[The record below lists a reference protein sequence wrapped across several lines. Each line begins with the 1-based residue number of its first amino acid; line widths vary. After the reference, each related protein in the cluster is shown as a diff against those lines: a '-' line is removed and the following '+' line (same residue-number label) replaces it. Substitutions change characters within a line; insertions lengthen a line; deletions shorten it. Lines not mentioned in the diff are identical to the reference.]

1 VAIAEKTGVFSESA
15 CPGENG
21 GLGMASGSARYA
33 NDAGAWVL
41 RLAGDV
47 RHPLAPA
54 LNALLDRAFEDT
66 ALTRFVI
73 DLSAAEGID
82 STCLGI
88 LARIANH
95 LSGRGLG
102 RPAIISPNADV
113 TTLLRVVCFDRL
125 FHLVADPPIDPQR
138 LEPVAAQAADERD
151 MLALILEAHRRLCAI
166 DARTHTVFQDVVT
179 ALETEQRGS

>member
-1 VAIAEKTGVFSESA
+1 
-15 CPGENG
+15 
-21 GLGMASGSARYA
+21 MASGSARYA
-33 NDAGAWVL
+33 KDAGTWVL

-54 LNALLDRAFEDT
+54 LNALLDQAFEDT
-66 ALTRFVI
+66 ALTHFVI
-73 DLSAAEGID
+73 DLSATEAID

-88 LARIANH
+88 LARITNH

-125 FHLVADPPIDPQR
+125 FHLVTESPVDPQR
-138 LEPVAAQAADERD
+138 LEPVAALAVNERE
-151 MLALILEAHRRLCAI
+151 MLTLVLEAHRRLCAI
-166 DARTHTVFQDVVT
+166 DARTHAVFQDVVT
-179 ALETEQRGS
+179 ALETEQRGN